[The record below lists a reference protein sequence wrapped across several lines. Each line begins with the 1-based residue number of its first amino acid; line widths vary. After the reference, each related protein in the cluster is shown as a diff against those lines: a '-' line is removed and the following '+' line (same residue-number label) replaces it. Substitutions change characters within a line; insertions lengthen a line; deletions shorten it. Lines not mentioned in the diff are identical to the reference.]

1 MHSEFHET
9 RTSEPLFLDKSS
21 FMSGFLFSMFSKELQ
36 QTFFKEVMS
45 LFQDLV
51 DQQTDKLTTDT
62 GKVNGRKAESKLYYL
77 CQYSFDSS

>member
-1 MHSEFHET
+1 MKVSLP
-9 RTSEPLFLDKSS
+9 RAILDKSS
-21 FMSGFLFSMFSKELQ
+21 FMSGFCFLFSKELQ

-62 GKVNGRKAESKLYYL
+62 GKVNGRKAEPKLYYL
-77 CQYSFDSS
+77 CNILLIQAES

>member
-1 MHSEFHET
+1 
-9 RTSEPLFLDKSS
+9 
-21 FMSGFLFSMFSKELQ
+21 MSGFCFLFSKELQ

-62 GKVNGRKAESKLYYL
+62 GKVNGRKAETNCTICVNVLLTQAES
-77 CQYSFDSS
+77 

>member
-1 MHSEFHET
+1 
-9 RTSEPLFLDKSS
+9 
-21 FMSGFLFSMFSKELQ
+21 MSGFCFLFSKELQ

-62 GKVNGRKAESKLYYL
+62 GKVKAETNCTICVNILLTQAES
-77 CQYSFDSS
+77 

>member
-1 MHSEFHET
+1 
-9 RTSEPLFLDKSS
+9 
-21 FMSGFLFSMFSKELQ
+21 MFSKELQ

-62 GKVNGRKAESKLYYL
+62 GKVNGRKAETKLYYL
-77 CQYSFDSS
+77 CQYSFDSSWILIYFTSRTLQNSQKSER

>member
-1 MHSEFHET
+1 
-9 RTSEPLFLDKSS
+9 
-21 FMSGFLFSMFSKELQ
+21 MSGFCFLFSKELQ

-62 GKVNGRKAESKLYYL
+62 GKVNGRKAETTLYYL

>member
-1 MHSEFHET
+1 
-9 RTSEPLFLDKSS
+9 
-21 FMSGFLFSMFSKELQ
+21 MSGFCFLFSKELQ

-62 GKVNGRKAESKLYYL
+62 GKVNGRKAEPKFYYL
-77 CQYSFDSS
+77 CQNSFDSS

>member
-1 MHSEFHET
+1 
-9 RTSEPLFLDKSS
+9 
-21 FMSGFLFSMFSKELQ
+21 MSGFCFLFSKELQ

-62 GKVNGRKAESKLYYL
+62 GKVNGRKAGTKLYYL

>member
-1 MHSEFHET
+1 
-9 RTSEPLFLDKSS
+9 
-21 FMSGFLFSMFSKELQ
+21 MSGFCFLFSKELQ

-62 GKVNGRKAESKLYYL
+62 GKVNGRKTEPKLYYL